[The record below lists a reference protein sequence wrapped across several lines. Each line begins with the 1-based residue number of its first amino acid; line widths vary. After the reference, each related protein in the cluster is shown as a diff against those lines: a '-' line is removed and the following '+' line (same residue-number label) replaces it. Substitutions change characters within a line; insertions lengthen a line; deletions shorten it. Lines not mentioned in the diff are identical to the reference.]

1 MPGEPFLSVNGA
13 CGGRHGGKPRGWL
26 LVQGPVRPMPV
37 VMIYVLVQDVA
48 QVPFVDDQQPI
59 QALPPGRAH
68 PPFRERVR
76 TRRPRWGEQDPQA
89 LAGEDRV
96 ERAGELGVPVADEE
110 LQRADSLA
118 QVHHQ
123 VARLLGHP
131 LPGRMCR
138 DTQQVHPAGIDLDDE
153 QYST

>member
-1 MPGEPFLSVNGA
+1 MPARCRRVSSSVLWVPKTWVRLRDLPILVDQPAENFMSVNGA

-68 PPFRERVR
+68 PPFRERVGSRSQLHRMR
-76 TRRPRWGEQDPQA
+76 TIGTDVS
-89 LAGEDRV
+89 G
-96 ERAGELGVPVADEE
+96 
-110 LQRADSLA
+110 
-118 QVHHQ
+118 
-123 VARLLGHP
+123 
-131 LPGRMCR
+131 
-138 DTQQVHPAGIDLDDE
+138 
-153 QYST
+153 